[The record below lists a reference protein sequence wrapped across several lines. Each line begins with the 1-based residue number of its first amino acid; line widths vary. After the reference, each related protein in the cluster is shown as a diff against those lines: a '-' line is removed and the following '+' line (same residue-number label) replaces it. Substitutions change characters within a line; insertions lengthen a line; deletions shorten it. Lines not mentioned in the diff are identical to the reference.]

1 MPTADSFTALG
12 NGNGFPFCLETV
24 DVLDRGDG
32 NEYDHWVTL
41 GGFKKTDTG
50 SPTQSQIN
58 TSLKNA
64 MKLFWNAYQITGTVN
79 LPSDYNVDS
88 VTNSRNP
95 DPDADQ
101 LQPLQRVCL
110 TEVPLGFYDS
120 NTEYSST
127 EDEFNEMRLGI
138 VPVVLKSGNNFLG
151 YGVKNKISADAVT
164 YVDEFASV
172 EIGSIAS
179 ARFDGTYETI
189 DYDYITLG
197 GIDFVCKA
205 RVGDAYSGTADATNL
220 TAYSDFSHYAE
231 IDSLDFYTYT

>member
-1 MPTADSFTALG
+1 MPTATQFKALG
-12 NGNGFPFCLETV
+12 KGNGFPFCLETV
-24 DVLDRGDG
+24 NVLDRGDG

-58 TSLKNA
+58 TSLQKA
-64 MKLFWNAYQITGTVN
+64 MALFWNAHQITGTAS
-79 LPSDYNVDS
+79 LHSDYNVAG

-95 DPDADQ
+95 DTTQ
-101 LQPLQRVCL
+101 LQPSQRVCL

-138 VPVVLKSGNNFLG
+138 VPVVLKSDDDFLG
-151 YGVKNKISADAVT
+151 FGVKSKISAEAVT
-164 YVDEFASV
+164 YLDEFASV

-179 ARFDGTYETI
+179 ARFDGIYETI

-205 RVGDAYSGTADATNL
+205 RVGAAYNGTADATNL
-220 TAYSDFSHYAE
+220 TAYSDFSHHAE
-231 IDSLDFYTYT
+231 IDSLDFYTY